1 MKMTQVASDAVQDL
15 SAHDKASVF
24 ASALPWLQKFHGATV
39 VIKYGGNAMIDDAL
53 KASFASDVVFLKL
66 VGLNPVI
73 VHGGGPQINAMLDSL
88 SIDSTFNA
96 GYRVTTPEIMDV
108 VQMVLTGQVQREIV
122 NLVNQHEPL
131 AVGVSGEDA
140 SLFRAVKHFPEVD
153 GEKVDIGLVG
163 DIVEV
168 KPDFINLLIADG
180 LIPIVSSVATD
191 EDGNVYNVN
200 ADTAASRLATAL
212 QAEKLV
218 MLTDVAG
225 LYSDWPNSESVI
237 SEINTTELAE
247 LLPSLESGMIP
258 KMQAA
263 LDAVES
269 GVESAHIID
278 GRIKNSMLLEVFTD
292 TGIGT
297 LVLKEQA
304 ASAEGI
310 KP

>member
-1 MKMTQVASDAVQDL
+1 MKLTSEASSAVKDL
-15 SAHDKASVF
+15 SAQDKASVF

-39 VIKYGGNAMIDDAL
+39 VIKYGGNAMIDDEL

-66 VGLNPVI
+66 VGLNPVV
-73 VHGGGPQINAMLDSL
+73 VHGGGPQINAMLEQL
-88 SIDSTFNA
+88 NIESTFNS

-122 NLVNQHEPL
+122 NLVNQSAPL
-131 AVGVSGEDA
+131 AVGLSGEDA
-140 SLFRAVKHFPEVD
+140 SLFRAEKHYPEVD

-163 DIVEV
+163 DIIEV

-191 EDGNVYNVN
+191 KNGDVYNVN
-200 ADTAASRLATAL
+200 ADTAAGRLAQAL

-237 SEINTTELAE
+237 SELNTTELAE
-247 LLPSLESGMIP
+247 LLPGLESGMIP
-258 KMQAA
+258 KMQSA

-269 GVESAHIID
+269 GVHTAHIID

-292 TGIGT
+292 SGIGT
-297 LVLKEQA
+297 LVTNEEDK
-304 ASAEGI
+304 S
-310 KP
+310 

>member
-1 MKMTQVASDAVQDL
+1 MKMTSEVSKAVEHL
-15 SAHDKASVF
+15 SANDKASVF

-39 VIKYGGNAMIDDAL
+39 VIKYGGNAMIDDEL
-53 KASFASDVVFLKL
+53 KGSFASDVVFLKL
-66 VGLNPVI
+66 VGLNPVV
-73 VHGGGPQINAMLDSL
+73 VHGGGPQINGMLKQLNIESN
-88 SIDSTFNA
+88 FNA

-108 VQMVLTGQVQREIV
+108 VRMVLTGQVQREIV

-140 SLFRAVKHFPEVD
+140 NLFRAVKHLADVD
-153 GEKVDIGLVG
+153 GEKIDIGLVG

-168 KPDFINLLIADG
+168 NPNFINLLIADG

-200 ADTAASRLATAL
+200 ADVAASRLATAL
-212 QAEKLV
+212 QAEKFV

-225 LYSDWPNSESVI
+225 LYSDWPNSDNVI
-237 SEINTTELAE
+237 SEISTSELAE
-247 LLPSLESGMIP
+247 LMPSLVSGMIP
-258 KMQAA
+258 KMQSA

-269 GVESAHIID
+269 GVHTAHIID
-278 GRIKNSMLLEVFTD
+278 GRVKNSILLEVFTD

-297 LVLKEQA
+297 LVLNED
-304 ASAEGI
+304 GNNG
-310 KP
+310 

>member
-1 MKMTQVASDAVQDL
+1 MKMTSEVSAAVQDL
-15 SAHDKASVF
+15 TAQDKANVF
-24 ASALPWLQKFHGATV
+24 ASALPWLQKFHGAIV
-39 VIKYGGNAMIDDAL
+39 VIKYGGNAMIDDEL

-66 VGLNPVI
+66 VGLNPVV
-73 VHGGGPQINAMLDSL
+73 VHGGGPQINAMLDQL
-88 SIDSTFNA
+88 NIESTFNA

-122 NLVNQHEPL
+122 GLLNQHEPL
-131 AVGVSGEDA
+131 AVGVSGQDA
-140 SLFRAVKHFPEVD
+140 NLFRAVQHLPEVD

-168 KPDFINLLIADG
+168 NPDFINLLIADG

-200 ADTAASRLATAL
+200 ADIAASRLATAL
-212 QAEKLV
+212 KAEKLV

-225 LYSDWPNSESVI
+225 LYSDWPNSDSVI
-237 SEINTTELAE
+237 SEISTTELTE
-247 LLPSLESGMIP
+247 LMPTLESGMIP
-258 KMQAA
+258 KMQSA

-269 GVESAHIID
+269 GVHSAHIID
-278 GRIKNSMLLEVFTD
+278 GRVKNSMLLEVFTD

-297 LVLKEQA
+297 LVLKE
-304 ASAEGI
+304 EN
-310 KP
+310 KND

>member
-1 MKMTQVASDAVQDL
+1 MKMTLEVSKAVEGL
-15 SAHDKASVF
+15 SANDKASVF
-24 ASALPWLQKFHGATV
+24 ASALPWLQRFHGATV
-39 VIKYGGNAMIDDAL
+39 VIKYGGNAMIDDEL

-66 VGLNPVI
+66 VGLNPVV
-73 VHGGGPQINAMLDSL
+73 VHGGGPQINAMLEQL
-88 SIDSTFNA
+88 SIESNFNA

-108 VQMVLTGQVQREIV
+108 VRMVLTGQVQREIV
-122 NLVNQHEPL
+122 NLVNQYEPL

-140 SLFRAVKHFPEVD
+140 NLFRAEQHYADVA

-168 KPDFINLLIADG
+168 NPDFINLLIADG

-200 ADTAASRLATAL
+200 ADVAASRLATAL
-212 QAEKLV
+212 KAEKLV

-225 LYSDWPNSESVI
+225 LYSDWPNSDNVI
-237 SEINTTELAE
+237 SEISTSELAD
-247 LLPSLESGMIP
+247 LMPSLESGMIP
-258 KMQAA
+258 KMQSA

-269 GVESAHIID
+269 GVHTAHIID
-278 GRIKNSMLLEVFTD
+278 GRVMNSILLEVFTD

-297 LVLKEQA
+297 LVLNED
-304 ASAEGI
+304 GNND
-310 KP
+310 